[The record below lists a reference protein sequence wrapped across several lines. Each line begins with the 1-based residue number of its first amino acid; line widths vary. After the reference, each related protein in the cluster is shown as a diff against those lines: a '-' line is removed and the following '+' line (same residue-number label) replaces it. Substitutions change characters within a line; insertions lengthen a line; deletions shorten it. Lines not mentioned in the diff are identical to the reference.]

1 MKIKIFRIVMIVFVI
16 LWMSVI
22 FVFSAQDATESAA
35 LSGGLKFKLFS
46 VFYSDFDQMSE
57 TEQQQLLS
65 DFPIRKMA
73 HFAAY
78 FVLGAFAF
86 GAFVTYK
93 KLSFKLRG
101 LLSLFVCMLYSASDE
116 IHQYFVPGRSC
127 EIRDMLID
135 TSGAL
140 LAILI
145 VALFCRFS
153 KKIYPKIKTGE
164 C

>member
-1 MKIKIFRIVMIVFVI
+1 MKIKIFRIVMIVFVV
-16 LWMSVI
+16 LWMSAI
-22 FVFSAQDATESAA
+22 FAFSAQDATESAA
-35 LSGGLKFKLFS
+35 LSGGLEYKLFS
-46 VFYSDFDQMSE
+46 AFYPGFDQMTE
-57 TEQQQLLS
+57 TEKQQLLS

-73 HFAAY
+73 HFTAY
-78 FVLGAFAF
+78 FALGAFTF

-93 KLSFKLRG
+93 KLFYKLRG
-101 LLSLFVCMLYSASDE
+101 LFSLFVCMLYSVSDE

-145 VALFCRFS
+145 LALFCRFS
-153 KKIYPKIKTGE
+153 KRIYPKIKSGE